1 MAQVQSLAEELRPG
15 KLYNMSK
22 KQKQINAN
30 EFDNRE
36 EIDNFLET
44 HSPLKLNQEI
54 DQLNRPVTES
64 EIESVMIN
72 LPTNKSYDRPRRHIK
87 KQRQHFD
94 NKGPCSQSYGFSNSH
109 VQMWEKWKLLSR
121 VWLFVTPWTIYSPW
135 NSPGQNTGMG
145 SPSLLQGV
153 PWRRS
158 QYRDQT
164 QVSCIAGRFF
174 TSWATRKAQE
184 YWSG

>member
-109 VQMWEKWKLLSR
+109 VQM
-121 VWLFVTPWTIYSPW
+121 
-135 NSPGQNTGMG
+135 
-145 SPSLLQGV
+145 
-153 PWRRS
+153 
-158 QYRDQT
+158 
-164 QVSCIAGRFF
+164 
-174 TSWATRKAQE
+174 
-184 YWSG
+184 